1 MFESCLRFY
10 IYFFDDYLSSMFYNF
25 NMMRIDYQTGHYI
38 KLLSILFFTAIFLS
52 GCMNKIQP
60 LSDRNSSL
68 TQGNVQLNVKVGT
81 TTKSDVL
88 ENFGSPN
95 ITTRDG
101 SGQEVWTYQRSA
113 QVSQSSSESGYW
125 TILIVGEQGR
135 SSGFESSSR
144 MITLIIKFDNNDVV
158 SDFKSRTSNF

>member
-1 MFESCLRFY
+1 MS
-10 IYFFDDYLSSMFYNF
+10 YLLIHHGDFRLKPF
-25 NMMRIDYQTGHYI
+25 LV
-38 KLLSILFFTAIFLS
+38 LLFATFLIS
-52 GCMNKIQP
+52 GCMSKVQP
-60 LSDRNSSL
+60 LTDRNSAL
-68 TQGNVQLNVKVGT
+68 TQGNVQLSVKVGT
-81 TTKSDVL
+81 TTKSDIL

-101 SGQEVWTYQRSA
+101 SGKEVWTYQRSA

-144 MITLIIKFDNNDVV
+144 MITLIIKFDSNDIV
-158 SDFKSRTSNF
+158 SDFRSRTSNF

>member
-1 MFESCLRFY
+1 MS
-10 IYFFDDYLSSMFYNF
+10 YLL
-25 NMMRIDYQTGHYI
+25 IHYGDFRL
-38 KLLSILFFTAIFLS
+38 KSFLVLLFATFLIS
-52 GCMNKIQP
+52 GCMSKVQP
-60 LSDRNSSL
+60 LTDRNSAL
-68 TQGNVQLNVKVGT
+68 TQGNVQLSVKVGT
-81 TTKSDVL
+81 TTKSDIL

-101 SGQEVWTYQRSA
+101 SGKEVWTYQRSA

-144 MITLIIKFDNNDVV
+144 MITLIIKFDSNDIV
-158 SDFKSRTSNF
+158 SDFRSRTSNF